1 MHSKILSAKPSTV
14 KTYQLFPCKMDPC
27 IHVKPGFHTSA
38 KARSTI
44 AKMDADEE
52 TIPTLTK
59 PDPSFPTSNTFMP
72 VAVYTDTRA
81 SDFLRRSTL
90 SPPPPLMYSLTLNLY
105 RPGKAWRIEIV
116 SGPPP
121 AMEYHSMSIRIWRY
135 IGQLYMKI
143 LVLL

>member
-1 MHSKILSAKPSTV
+1 M
-14 KTYQLFPCKMDPC
+14 
-27 IHVKPGFHTSA
+27 
-38 KARSTI
+38 

-52 TIPTLTK
+52 TMPTLTK

-105 RPGKAWRIEIV
+105 RPGKAWKIEIV

-121 AMEYHSMSIRIWRY
+121 AMEYHSMSIRIADTLFKLN
-135 IGQLYMKI
+135 IKN

>member
-1 MHSKILSAKPSTV
+1 MDSCIRV
-14 KTYQLFPCKMDPC
+14 KQGSHK
-27 IHVKPGFHTSA
+27 GA
-38 KARSTI
+38 KARYAM

-52 TIPTLTK
+52 TMPTLTK

-105 RPGKAWRIEIV
+105 RPGKAWKIEIV

-121 AMEYHSMSIRIWRY
+121 AMEYHSMSIRIADTLFKLN
-135 IGQLYMKI
+135 IKN